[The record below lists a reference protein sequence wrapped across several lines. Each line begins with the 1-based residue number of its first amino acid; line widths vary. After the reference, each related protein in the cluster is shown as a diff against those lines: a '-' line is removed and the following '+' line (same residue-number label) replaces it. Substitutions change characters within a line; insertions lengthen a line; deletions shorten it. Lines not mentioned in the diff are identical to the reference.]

1 LLRRGAYLDVLSDS
15 MAMWAFPS
23 SKLSEYCEQIAVL
36 ASANKTLTMFHA
48 RRRGTPNRAI
58 VPPCGNLSSG
68 FRPEAGFPCGNAKNF
83 LQNGNIDIAFVLVL

>member
-48 RRRGTPNRAI
+48 RRREDVESGHRPSVRQSLER
-58 VPPCGNLSSG
+58 LS
-68 FRPEAGFPCGNAKNF
+68 A
-83 LQNGNIDIAFVLVL
+83 